1 MSKKPTPNEAPEG
14 PIINLEPMKFTARQN
29 LVAFLNAIGN
39 VAADK
44 VNPAFKS
51 RYASLPELLDSVKA
65 VAKDYDL
72 AVHQSLSSADGTVR
86 VTTTILHDNGEEF
99 PAGSVAF
106 KSDGLDPQ
114 KLASAVTY
122 LRRLCLKTAV
132 GIETDLDDDGAAASQ
147 GVRTSPDKAKYALP
161 KAGATLATLDETD
174 APKALAY
181 CRRKG
186 WLTAEQYIS
195 ELAPDKVEAI
205 NAQFP
210 AFLAAIRKEAVS

>member
-1 MSKKPTPNEAPEG
+1 MSKKPTPNEAPEA
-14 PIINLEPMKFTARQN
+14 PRTARQN

-44 VNPAFKS
+44 VNPAYKS

-65 VAKDYDL
+65 VAKEYDL
-72 AVHQSLSSADGTVR
+72 SVHQSLSSADGTVR

-132 GIETDLDDDGAAASQ
+132 GIETDLDDDGAAAS
-147 GVRTSPDKAKYALP
+147 RTPAAPAARKAVS
-161 KAGATLATLDETD
+161 AGLTLDDAD

-186 WLTAEQYIS
+186 WLTADQTLS
-195 ELAPDKVEAI
+195 ELPTDKVEAI

-210 AFLAAIRKEAVS
+210 AFLAAIRKEVVS

>member
-1 MSKKPTPNEAPEG
+1 MSKKPAPDEAPET
-14 PIINLEPMKFTARQN
+14 PTTARQN
-29 LVAFLNAIGN
+29 LVSFLNAIGN

-51 RYASLPELLDSVKA
+51 RYASLPELLDSVKS
-65 VAKDYDL
+65 VAKDYHL
-72 AVHQSLSSADGTVR
+72 AVHQCLSSSDGTVR

-99 PAGSVAF
+99 LGGSVAF

-132 GIETDLDDDGAAASQ
+132 GIETDLDDDGAAAS
-147 GVRTSPDKAKYALP
+147 RPHAAPAAPAARKFNA
-161 KAGATLATLDETD
+161 AGLTLDEAD

-186 WLTAEQYIS
+186 WLTDEQHLTD
-195 ELAPDKVEAI
+195 LASDKVEAI
-205 NAQFP
+205 NLQLP
-210 AFLAAIRKEAVS
+210 AFLAAVRKVVLS

>member
-1 MSKKPTPNEAPEG
+1 MSKKPAPNEAPET
-14 PIINLEPMKFTARQN
+14 PRTARQN
-29 LVAFLNAIGN
+29 LVAFLNNIGN

-72 AVHQSLSSADGTVR
+72 SVHQCLSSSDGTVR

-99 PAGSVAF
+99 LGGSVAF

-132 GIETDLDDDGAAASQ
+132 GIETDLDDDGAAAS
-147 GVRTSPDKAKYALP
+147 RPTPAKSVQAPARSDLLSYLSAEDALS
-161 KAGATLATLDETD
+161 
-174 APKALAY
+174 ALVY
-181 CRRKG
+181 CRRKS
-186 WLTAEQYIS
+186 WITAAQTVS
-195 ELAPDKVEAI
+195 DLSSDKVEAI

-210 AFLAAIRKEAVS
+210 AFLAAIRKESVS

>member
-1 MSKKPTPNEAPEG
+1 MSKKPAPNEAPDT
-14 PIINLEPMKFTARQN
+14 PTTARQN
-29 LVAFLNAIGN
+29 LVAFLNNIGN

-72 AVHQSLSSADGTVR
+72 SVHQLLSSADGTVR

-132 GIETDLDDDGAAASQ
+132 GIETDLDDDGAAASRSHAAPAAQ
-147 GVRTSPDKAKYALP
+147 PRKFNA
-161 KAGATLATLDETD
+161 AGLTLDEAD

-186 WLTAEQYIS
+186 WLTDEQHLTD
-195 ELAPDKVEAI
+195 LASDKVEAI
-205 NAQFP
+205 NSQFP
-210 AFLAAIRKEAVS
+210 AFLAAVRKVVVS

>member
-1 MSKKPTPNEAPEG
+1 MSKKPAPNEAPET
-14 PIINLEPMKFTARQN
+14 PRTARQN

-44 VNPAFKS
+44 VNPAYKS

-65 VAKDYDL
+65 VAKEYDL
-72 AVHQSLSSADGTVR
+72 SVHQSLSSADGTVR

-132 GIETDLDDDGAAASQ
+132 GIETDLDDDGAAASRTPAAAPA
-147 GVRTSPDKAKYALP
+147 VRKHVA
-161 KAGATLATLDETD
+161 AGLTLDDAD

-186 WLTAEQYIS
+186 WLTADQTIA

-210 AFLAAIRKEAVS
+210 AFLAAIRKEVVS

>member
-1 MSKKPTPNEAPEG
+1 MSKKPAPNEAPET
-14 PIINLEPMKFTARQN
+14 PMTARQN

-65 VAKDYDL
+65 VAKEYDL

-132 GIETDLDDDGAAASQ
+132 GIETDLDDDGAASS
-147 GVRTSPDKAKYALP
+147 RTPAAPAARKAVA
-161 KAGATLATLDETD
+161 AGLTLDDAD

-186 WLTAEQYIS
+186 WLTADQT
-195 ELAPDKVEAI
+195 LADLPTDKVEAI

-210 AFLAAIRKEAVS
+210 AFLAAIRKEVVS

>member
-1 MSKKPTPNEAPEG
+1 MSKKPAPNEAPET
-14 PIINLEPMKFTARQN
+14 PRTARQN

-106 KSDGLDPQ
+106 KSDGLHEQ

-147 GVRTSPDKAKYALP
+147 GVRTSPDKAKLGTQLP
-161 KAGATLATLDETD
+161 KPIGLASLDETD
-174 APKALAY
+174 AVKALAY
-181 CRRKG
+181 CRMKG
-186 WLTAEQYIS
+186 WLTDEQYIS
-195 ELAPDKVEAI
+195 DLDADKVNAI
-205 NAQFP
+205 NVQFP
-210 AFLAAIRKEAVS
+210 AFLAAIRKINVVAK

>member
-1 MSKKPTPNEAPEG
+1 MSKKPAPNEAPEA
-14 PIINLEPMKFTARQN
+14 PIVNLEPLKFTARDN

-65 VAKDYDL
+65 VAKEYDL

-86 VTTTILHDNGEEF
+86 VTTTILHASGEEF

-132 GIETDLDDDGAAASQ
+132 GIETDLDDDGAAASRTHAAAPA
-147 GVRTSPDKAKYALP
+147 VRKAVA
-161 KAGATLATLDETD
+161 AGLTLDDAD

-186 WLTAEQYIS
+186 WLTADQTIA

-210 AFLAAIRKEAVS
+210 AFLAAIRKEVVS

>member
-1 MSKKPTPNEAPEG
+1 MSKKPAPNEAPET
-14 PIINLEPMKFTARQN
+14 PRTARQN

-44 VNPAFKS
+44 VNPAYKS

-65 VAKDYDL
+65 VAKEYDL
-72 AVHQSLSSADGTVR
+72 SVHQSLSSTDGTVR

-132 GIETDLDDDGAAASQ
+132 GIETDLDDDGAAASRTPAAAPA
-147 GVRTSPDKAKYALP
+147 VRKHVA
-161 KAGATLATLDETD
+161 AGLTLDEAD

-186 WLTAEQYIS
+186 WLTADQTIA
-195 ELAPDKVEAI
+195 ELPTDKVEAI

-210 AFLAAIRKEAVS
+210 AFLAAIRKEVVS